1 VRLSVLRR
9 LDSISLHSIH
19 FSQPDPGNQ
28 LRPTVSITKLT
39 SLNKQARYQDT
50 ARSRSFTEPAKMD
63 PSNYPNMS
71 GSNGHTI
78 LVAEV
83 IQISE
88 AEIEGVEDDM
98 WACSSKGQE
107 VFREELARSL
117 M

>member
-1 VRLSVLRR
+1 
-9 LDSISLHSIH
+9 
-19 FSQPDPGNQ
+19 
-28 LRPTVSITKLT
+28 
-39 SLNKQARYQDT
+39 
-50 ARSRSFTEPAKMD
+50 MD